1 MMIHKPWGFSG
12 GDAEDMRSYADLLDK
27 VESVLLPA
35 YAQKTGKTT
44 DEIAAMLADETG
56 CPVPNVWHTDLLTE

>member
-1 MMIHKPWGFSG
+1 MRTY
-12 GDAEDMRSYADLLDK
+12 AERLDK
-27 VESVLLPA
+27 LESVMVPV

-56 CPVPNVWHTDLLTE
+56 CPVPSVWHTDLQTSDASR